1 MSAMSCCGIAV
12 VALIAILAYPLY
24 WVWIPPQMHEVKG
37 KCAVITGTSS
47 GLGIDIAKALAAE
60 GISQMILTA
69 RRVDKLHEV
78 AANLT
83 KTYPSVKFHPV
94 GSDVTSDEDNAKLV
108 VIAQEK
114 FGDCPVIL
122 VNNAGVESWAH
133 FDKMSKKK
141 IDQMLDI
148 NLKAAIHL
156 THDFIPSMIQS
167 GGHIVSIGSIAGK
180 IAAYAMHVYSGS
192 KFGILGFN
200 MGLRAE
206 AKLKKWPVTVHTVMP
221 GFVKDAG
228 MAEDMAKMAG
238 RPLEDVTNVYG
249 CSYPSETGDAVV
261 NSIKYDHP
269 EWVVNSKPSRI
280 FALVREMFP
289 RFMDV
294 LAIPFN
300 AETQKVTFF
309 FFAKMDAEAA
319 AEAAARAEA

>member
-1 MSAMSCCGIAV
+1 MGMSCCGIAV
-12 VALIAILAYPLY
+12 VALIAILAYPLS
-24 WVWIPPQMHEVKG
+24 WLWIPPQMHEVKG

-108 VIAQEK
+108 VIAHEK

-156 THDFIPSMIQS
+156 TH
-167 GGHIVSIGSIAGK
+167 
-180 IAAYAMHVYSGS
+180 
-192 KFGILGFN
+192 
-200 MGLRAE
+200 
-206 AKLKKWPVTVHTVMP
+206 
-221 GFVKDAG
+221 
-228 MAEDMAKMAG
+228 
-238 RPLEDVTNVYG
+238 
-249 CSYPSETGDAVV
+249 
-261 NSIKYDHP
+261 
-269 EWVVNSKPSRI
+269 
-280 FALVREMFP
+280 
-289 RFMDV
+289 
-294 LAIPFN
+294 
-300 AETQKVTFF
+300 
-309 FFAKMDAEAA
+309 
-319 AEAAARAEA
+319 